1 VELGD
6 VLRAKP
12 APDLFLNCLQR
23 LGVPIDECYV
33 VGDAS
38 LDELGVMT

>member
-1 VELGD
+1 MELGD

-12 APDLFLNCLQR
+12 ASDLFLSCVKR
-23 LGVPIDECYV
+23 LGVPVDECYV

-38 LDELGVMT
+38 LDELDVMT